1 MMNFDFGIACT
12 MASTIGSFI
21 GTILIQ
27 KLILK
32 TKRNSYLVIVLGAV
46 LGVST
51 ILIPIHT
58 LMQLIEKIQ
67 EGKSIWSFNQPC

>member
-1 MMNFDFGIACT
+1 MNFDFGIACT